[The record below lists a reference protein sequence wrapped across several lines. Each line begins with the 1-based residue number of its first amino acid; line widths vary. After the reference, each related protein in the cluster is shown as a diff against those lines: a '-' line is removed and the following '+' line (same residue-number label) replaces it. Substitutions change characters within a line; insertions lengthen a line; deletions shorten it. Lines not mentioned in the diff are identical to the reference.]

1 MFSEDNISAV
11 LVNWTSSYLL
21 DLISNTEQKK
31 IRRKRKR
38 KRKKKKKKKKEEI
51 LKFHPNRP
59 PQPIRKER
67 KIKKLN

>member
-1 MFSEDNISAV
+1 MFLEDNISAV
-11 LVNWTSSYLL
+11 LVNWTSSYLF

-31 IRRKRKR
+31 TRRKR

-51 LKFHPNRP
+51 LKFHPNRQ